1 MKIHFTVSEESEVFM
16 KKILSTILA
25 ITMVAVMAVSALAAT
40 KSPSSWYYDGA
51 DNKLPEA
58 PASTPAAPAEGP
70 KVQETS
76 DGTIVVT
83 TDNGDVVLEGVDDWC
98 KDDVIAIIAKG
109 LMVGYPDGKFHPQ
122 DNVTVAMVYTVLARI
137 AGADITTTGDDW
149 IANVTAWA
157 AEKGIADDADPNSLA
172 TRGQMVKYL
181 ASLDAAD
188 TDSLEW
194 ALANDILRGYEDGSL
209 KLDNLMTRAEFA
221 AFLNRYIA
229 LTK

>member
-25 ITMVAVMAVSALAAT
+25 ITMVAVMAVSAFAAE
-40 KSPSSWYYDGA
+40 SPRSWFYNGA
-51 DNKLPEA
+51 DNKIDP
-58 PASTPAAPAEGP
+58 PTPKDPAAPVEGP
-70 KVQETS
+70 KVQELS

-83 TDNGDVVLEGVDDWC
+83 TDKGVDVVLSDLDGWF

-109 LMVGYPDGKFHPQ
+109 LMIGYPDGKFHPQ

-137 AGADITTTGDDW
+137 AGADIVTTGDEW
-149 IANVTAWA
+149 IANVTDWA
-157 AEKGIADDADPNSLA
+157 AKKGIADDADPNSYA

-181 ASLDAAD
+181 AALDAAE

-221 AFLNRYIA
+221 TFLNRYLA
-229 LTK
+229 LKK